1 MEPRSAGYFY
11 VRPKENSDYRAMRDQ
26 QIIIVGGTGSIG
38 LAAAELLSS
47 QGARVAITGRNVEKL
62 ASAAKRIPNLRTYRC
77 EITEEA
83 SVRETFSAF
92 DRIDHVV
99 VLAGSS
105 SGGRIVDSPAA
116 ALRFVIE
123 ERIWGPVYAVQAA
136 VPKMRHGS
144 ITLTSGLLSGRPP
157 ENGAAILVAALA
169 GVEGLARAL
178 ARELAPIRVNAI
190 NFGWVRS
197 SRHNFMGGQQESHY
211 ERVGRTLPI
220 GRVAEPH
227 EGAHAILFALTNE
240 YLTGEVLHLDG
251 GARLV

>member
-1 MEPRSAGYFY
+1 MI
-11 VRPKENSDYRAMRDQ
+11 DQ

-38 LAAAELLSS
+38 VATAELLSS
-47 QGARVAITGRNVEKL
+47 QRARVAITGRNVEKL
-62 ASAAKRIPNLRTYRC
+62 AATAKRVPNLRTYPC
-77 EITEEA
+77 EITDEA
-83 SVRETFSAF
+83 SVRDTFSSF

-105 SGGRIVDSPAA
+105 SGGRILGSSPA

-123 ERIWGPVYAVQAA
+123 ERIWGSVYVVQAA
-136 VPKMRHGS
+136 VPKMKHGS
-144 ITLTSGLLSGRPP
+144 ITLTSGLLSERPP

-197 SRHNFMGGQQESHY
+197 SRHTFMGGQQEAHY
-211 ERVGRTLPI
+211 ERVGSTLPI
-220 GRVAEPH
+220 GRVGEPQ
-227 EGAHAILFALTNE
+227 EAAHAILFALTNE
-240 YLTGEVLHLDG
+240 YLTGEVLHVDG